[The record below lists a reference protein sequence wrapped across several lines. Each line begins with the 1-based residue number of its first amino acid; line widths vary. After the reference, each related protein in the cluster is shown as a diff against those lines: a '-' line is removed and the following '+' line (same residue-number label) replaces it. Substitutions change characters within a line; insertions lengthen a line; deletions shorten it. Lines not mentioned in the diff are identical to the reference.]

1 MTFVLSDEFDYSAK
15 LKVIGIGGG
24 GGNAVSTMMSSK
36 IEGVEFIVINTD
48 AQVLKVSPVSSKIQI
63 GSELTRGLGA
73 GGNPEIGKKAA
84 LESADQIADFL
95 QDADMV
101 FITAG
106 MGGGTGTGAA
116 SVVAKIAKDKGALTV
131 GVVTKPFSFE
141 GKRRLSQAEAGLKV
155 LRENVD
161 TLITIPNDR
170 LLNVVSKQMSLRDAF
185 RVADDVLRQSVKGIS
200 ELITMPCLVNL
211 DFADVRSIM
220 TGMGQALMG
229 AGVGKGENKAIE
241 AAQNAVSS
249 PLLEESSIDGARGV
263 LIHIIGGPDLTIH
276 DATEASAS
284 IQKMAHEDAN
294 IIWGAGIDES
304 ISDEMRITVIATGFG
319 QPYQEKKEK
328 EQEQKQ
334 KIHKLRAVA
343 GGGKILVDMSVSSHM
358 RHKKLN
364 GSEPATDRMGP
375 LFSGEM
381 DLDIPAFLRRQ
392 AD

>member
-141 GKRRLSQAEAGLKV
+141 GKRRLSQAEAGLKI

-211 DFADVRSIM
+211 DFADVKAIM

-229 AGVGKGENKAIE
+229 TGIGKGENKAVE
-241 AAQNAVSS
+241 SAQNAVSS

-263 LIHIIGGPDLTIH
+263 LINIIGGPGLTIH
-276 DATEASAS
+276 DATEASS
-284 IQKMAHEDAN
+284 IIQKMVHEDAN
-294 IIWGAGIDES
+294 IIWGAGIDEGME
-304 ISDEMRITVIATGFG
+304 DEMRVTVIATGFG
-319 QPYQEKKEK
+319 QEHRRETEREEKV
-328 EQEQKQ
+328 QKL
-334 KIHKLRAVA
+334 KVAA
-343 GGGKILVDMSVSSHM
+343 GGGKVIDMPVHTSV
-358 RHKKLN
+358 RHKKSN
-364 GSEPATDRMGP
+364 GAEPATDRMGP

-381 DLDIPAFLRRQ
+381 DFDIPTFLRRQ

>member
-1 MTFVLSDEFDYSAK
+1 MTFELSEEFNNSAK
-15 LKVIGIGGG
+15 LKVIGVGGG
-24 GGNAVSTMMSSK
+24 GGNAVSTMVSSQL
-36 IEGVEFIVINTD
+36 EGVEFITINTD
-48 AQVLKVSPVSSKIQI
+48 AQVLKSSRVSTKLQI
-63 GSELTRGLGA
+63 GTELTKGLGA
-73 GGNPEIGKKAA
+73 GGNPEVGKKAA
-84 LESADQIADFL
+84 IESANQIADL
-95 QDADMV
+95 LEGTDMV

-116 SVVAKIAKDKGALTV
+116 PVIAKIAKEKGALTV
-131 GVVTKPFSFE
+131 AVVTKPFSFE
-141 GKRRLSQAEAGLKV
+141 GKRRTAQADTGLKE
-155 LRENVD
+155 LRESVD
-161 TLITIPNDR
+161 TLIVIPNDR
-170 LLNVVSKQMSLRDAF
+170 LLSVVSKQTTLRDAF

-200 ELITMPCLVNL
+200 ELITVPCLVNL
-211 DFADVRSIM
+211 DFADVKAIM

-263 LIHIIGGPDLTIH
+263 LINIIGGPDLTIH
-276 DATEASAS
+276 DATEASAI

-319 QPYQEKKEK
+319 QPYQEKKEE

>member
-1 MTFVLSDEFDYSAK
+1 MTFVLSDEFDYAAR

-24 GGNAVSTMMSSK
+24 GGNAVSTMMSSR
-36 IEGVEFIVINTD
+36 IDGVEFIVINTD
-48 AQVLKVSPVSSKIQI
+48 AQVLKVSPVPSKIQI

-211 DFADVRSIM
+211 DFADVKAIM

-229 AGVGKGENKAIE
+229 TGIGKGENKAVE
-241 AAQNAVSS
+241 SAQNAVSS

-263 LIHIIGGPDLTIH
+263 LINIIGGPGLTIH
-276 DATEASAS
+276 DATEASS
-284 IQKMAHEDAN
+284 IIQKMVHEDAN
-294 IIWGAGIDES
+294 IIWGAGIDEGME
-304 ISDEMRITVIATGFG
+304 DEMRVTVIATGFG
-319 QPYQEKKEK
+319 QE
-328 EQEQKQ
+328 
-334 KIHKLRAVA
+334 H
-343 GGGKILVDMSVSSHM
+343 
-358 RHKKLN
+358 
-364 GSEPATDRMGP
+364 
-375 LFSGEM
+375 
-381 DLDIPAFLRRQ
+381 RRE
-392 AD
+392 

>member
-15 LKVIGIGGG
+15 LKVIGVGGG

-36 IEGVEFIVINTD
+36 LDGVDFIVVNTD
-48 AQVLKVSPVSSKIQI
+48 AQVLKVSPVMTKIQI

-84 LESADQIADFL
+84 LESADQIADL
-95 QDADMV
+95 LEGADMV
-101 FITAG
+101 FVTAG

-116 SVVAKIAKDKGALTV
+116 PVVAKIAKDMGALTV

-141 GKRRLSQAEAGLKV
+141 GKRRLSQADAGMKE
-155 LRENVD
+155 LRECVD

-170 LLNVVSKQMSLRDAF
+170 LLSVVSKQMPLKDAF
-185 RVADDVLRQSVKGIS
+185 KVADDVLRQSVKGIS
-200 ELITMPCLVNL
+200 ELIIMPCLVNL
-211 DFADVRSIM
+211 DFADVKAIM

-229 AGVGKGENKAIE
+229 TGIGKGENKAVE
-241 AAQNAVSS
+241 SAQNAVSS

-263 LIHIIGGPDLTIH
+263 LINIIGGPGLTIH
-276 DATEASAS
+276 DATEASS
-284 IQKMAHEDAN
+284 IIQKMVHDDAN

-304 ISDEMRITVIATGFG
+304 MGDEMRVTVIATGFG
-319 QPYQEKKEK
+319 QQHHYEKEK
-328 EQEQKQ
+328 EQKVQKL
-334 KIHKLRAVA
+334 KVVA
-343 GGGKILVDMSVSSHM
+343 GGGKVIDIPLHPTV
-358 RHKKLN
+358 RGKKPN
-364 GSEPATDRMGP
+364 GGEPATDRMGP

-381 DLDIPAFLRRQ
+381 DLDIPTFLRRQ

>member
-15 LKVIGIGGG
+15 LKVIGVGGG

-36 IEGVEFIVINTD
+36 LDGVDFIVVNTD
-48 AQVLKVSPVSSKIQI
+48 AQVLKVSPVMTKIQI

-84 LESADQIADFL
+84 LESADQIADL
-95 QDADMV
+95 LEGADMV
-101 FITAG
+101 FVTAG

-116 SVVAKIAKDKGALTV
+116 PVVAKIAKDMGALTV

-141 GKRRLSQAEAGLKV
+141 GKRRLSQADAGLKE

-170 LLNVVSKQMSLRDAF
+170 LLSVVSKQLPLKDAF
-185 RVADDVLRQSVKGIS
+185 KVADDVLRQSVKGIS
-200 ELITMPCLVNL
+200 ELIIMPCLVNL
-211 DFADVRSIM
+211 DFADVKAIM

-229 AGVGKGENKAIE
+229 TGIGKGENKAIE
-241 AAQNAVSS
+241 SAQNAVSS

-263 LIHIIGGPDLTIH
+263 LINIIGGPGLTIH
-276 DATEASAS
+276 DATEASYI
-284 IQKMAHEDAN
+284 IQKMVHEDAN
-294 IIWGAGIDES
+294 IIWGAGIDECMG
-304 ISDEMRITVIATGFG
+304 DEMRVTVIATGFG
-319 QPYQEKKEK
+319 QQHHHEKEK
-328 EQEQKQ
+328 EQKVQKL
-334 KIHKLRAVA
+334 KVVA
-343 GGGKILVDMSVSSHM
+343 GGGKVIDIPVHPTV
-358 RHKKLN
+358 RGKKPN
-364 GSEPATDRMGP
+364 GGEPATDRMGP

-381 DLDIPAFLRRQ
+381 DLDIPTFLRRQ

>member
-15 LKVIGIGGG
+15 LKVIGVGGG

-36 IEGVEFIVINTD
+36 LDGVDFIVVNTD
-48 AQVLKVSPVSSKIQI
+48 AQVLKVSPVLTKIQI

-84 LESADQIADFL
+84 LESADQIADL
-95 QDADMV
+95 LEGADMIFV
-101 FITAG
+101 TAG

-116 SVVAKIAKDKGALTV
+116 PVVAKIAKDKGALTV

-141 GKRRLSQAEAGLKV
+141 GKRRLSQADAGLKE

-185 RVADDVLRQSVKGIS
+185 KVADDVLRQSVKGIS

-211 DFADVRSIM
+211 DFADVKAIM

-229 AGVGKGENKAIE
+229 TGIGKGENRAVE
-241 AAQNAVSS
+241 SAQNAVSS
-249 PLLEESSIDGARGV
+249 PLLEESSIDGAKGV
-263 LIHIIGGPDLTIH
+263 LINIIGGPGLTIH
-276 DATEASAS
+276 DATEASS
-284 IQKMAHEDAN
+284 IIQKMVHEDAN

-304 ISDEMRITVIATGFG
+304 MGDEMRVTVIATGFG
-319 QPYQEKKEK
+319 QQHHREIVREEKV
-328 EQEQKQ
+328 QKL
-334 KIHKLRAVA
+334 KVVA
-343 GGGKILVDMSVSSHM
+343 GGGKVIDIPLHSNV
-358 RHKKLN
+358 RHKKSN
-364 GSEPATDRMGP
+364 TGEPATDRMGP
-375 LFSGEM
+375 LFSGES
-381 DLDIPAFLRRQ
+381 DLDIPTFLRRQ

>member
-15 LKVIGIGGG
+15 LKVIGVGGG

-36 IEGVEFIVINTD
+36 LDGVDFIVVNTD
-48 AQVLKVSPVSSKIQI
+48 AQVLKVSPVMTKIQI

-84 LESADQIADFL
+84 LESADQIADL
-95 QDADMV
+95 LEGADMV
-101 FITAG
+101 FVTAG

-116 SVVAKIAKDKGALTV
+116 PVVAKIAKDKGALTV

-141 GKRRLSQAEAGLKV
+141 GKRRLSQADAGLKE

-170 LLNVVSKQMSLRDAF
+170 LLSVVSKQMPLKDAF
-185 RVADDVLRQSVKGIS
+185 KVADDVLRQSVKGIS
-200 ELITMPCLVNL
+200 ELIIMPCLVNL
-211 DFADVRSIM
+211 DFADVKAIM

-229 AGVGKGENKAIE
+229 TGIGKGENKAVE
-241 AAQNAVSS
+241 SAQNAVSS

-263 LIHIIGGPDLTIH
+263 LINIIGGPGLTIH
-276 DATEASAS
+276 DATEASS
-284 IQKMAHEDAN
+284 IIQKMVHDDAN

-304 ISDEMRITVIATGFG
+304 MGDEMRVTVIATGFG
-319 QPYQEKKEK
+319 QQHHYEKEK
-328 EQEQKQ
+328 EQKVQKL
-334 KIHKLRAVA
+334 KVVA
-343 GGGKILVDMSVSSHM
+343 GGGKVIDIPLHPTV
-358 RHKKLN
+358 RGKKPN
-364 GSEPATDRMGP
+364 GGEPATDRMGP

-381 DLDIPAFLRRQ
+381 DLDIPTFLRRQ

>member
-15 LKVIGIGGG
+15 LKVIGVGGG

-36 IEGVEFIVINTD
+36 LDGVDFIVVNTD
-48 AQVLKVSPVSSKIQI
+48 AQVLKVSPVMTKIQI

-84 LESADQIADFL
+84 LESADQIADL
-95 QDADMV
+95 LEGADMV
-101 FITAG
+101 FVTAG

-116 SVVAKIAKDKGALTV
+116 PVVAKIAKDMGALTV

-141 GKRRLSQAEAGLKV
+141 GKRRLSQADAGLKE
-155 LRENVD
+155 LRECVD

-170 LLNVVSKQMSLRDAF
+170 LLSVVSKQMPLKDAF
-185 RVADDVLRQSVKGIS
+185 KVADDVLRQSVKGIS
-200 ELITMPCLVNL
+200 ELIIMPCLVNL
-211 DFADVRSIM
+211 DFADVKAIM

-229 AGVGKGENKAIE
+229 TGIGKGENKAVE
-241 AAQNAVSS
+241 SAQNAVSS

-263 LIHIIGGPDLTIH
+263 LINIIGGPGLTIH
-276 DATEASAS
+276 DATEASS
-284 IQKMAHEDAN
+284 IIQKMVHDDAN

-304 ISDEMRITVIATGFG
+304 MGDEMRVTVIATGFG
-319 QPYQEKKEK
+319 QQHHYEKEK
-328 EQEQKQ
+328 EQKVQKL
-334 KIHKLRAVA
+334 KVVA
-343 GGGKILVDMSVSSHM
+343 GGGKVIDIPVHPTV
-358 RHKKLN
+358 RGKKPN
-364 GSEPATDRMGP
+364 GGEPATDRMGP

-381 DLDIPAFLRRQ
+381 DLDIPTFLRRQ

>member
-15 LKVIGIGGG
+15 LKVIGVGGG

-36 IEGVEFIVINTD
+36 LDGVDFIVVNTD
-48 AQVLKVSPVSSKIQI
+48 AQVLKVSPVMTKIQI

-84 LESADQIADFL
+84 LESADQIADL
-95 QDADMV
+95 LEGADMV
-101 FITAG
+101 FVTAG

-116 SVVAKIAKDKGALTV
+116 PVVAKIAKDMGALTV

-141 GKRRLSQAEAGLKV
+141 GKRRLSQADAGLKE

-170 LLNVVSKQMSLRDAF
+170 LLSVVSKQMPLKDAF
-185 RVADDVLRQSVKGIS
+185 KVADDVLRQSVKGIS
-200 ELITMPCLVNL
+200 ELIIMPCLVNL
-211 DFADVRSIM
+211 DFADVKAIM

-229 AGVGKGENKAIE
+229 TGIGKGENKAVE
-241 AAQNAVSS
+241 SAQNAVSS

-263 LIHIIGGPDLTIH
+263 LINIIGGPGLTIH
-276 DATEASAS
+276 DATEASYI
-284 IQKMAHEDAN
+284 IQKMVHEDAN

-304 ISDEMRITVIATGFG
+304 MGDEMRVTVIATGFG
-319 QPYQEKKEK
+319 QQHHYEKEK
-328 EQEQKQ
+328 EQKVQKL
-334 KIHKLRAVA
+334 KVVA
-343 GGGKILVDMSVSSHM
+343 GGGKVIDIPLHPTV
-358 RHKKLN
+358 RGKKPN
-364 GSEPATDRMGP
+364 GGEPATDRMGP

-381 DLDIPAFLRRQ
+381 DLDIPTFLRRQ

>member
-1 MTFVLSDEFDYSAK
+1 MTFVLSDEFDYAAR
-15 LKVIGIGGG
+15 LKVIGVGGG

-36 IEGVEFIVINTD
+36 IDGVEFIVVNTD
-48 AQVLKVSPVSSKIQI
+48 AQVLKVTPVPTKIQI

-84 LESADQIADFL
+84 LESADQIADL
-95 QDADMV
+95 LEDADMV
-101 FITAG
+101 FVTAG

-116 SVVAKIAKDKGALTV
+116 PIVAKIAKDKGALTV

-141 GKRRLSQAEAGLKV
+141 GKRRLSQADAGLKE
-155 LRENVD
+155 LRESVD

-170 LLNVVSKQMSLRDAF
+170 LLNVVSKQMPLRDAF
-185 RVADDVLRQSVKGIS
+185 KVADDVLRQSVKGIS

-211 DFADVRSIM
+211 DFADVKAIM

-229 AGVGKGENKAIE
+229 TGIGKGENKAVE
-241 AAQNAVSS
+241 SAQNAVSS

-263 LIHIIGGPDLTIH
+263 LINIIGGPGLTIH
-276 DATEASAS
+276 DATEASS
-284 IQKMAHEDAN
+284 IIQKMVHDDAN

-304 ISDEMRITVIATGFG
+304 MGDEMRVTVIATGFG
-319 QPYQEKKEK
+319 QQHHREIEREEKV
-328 EQEQKQ
+328 QKL
-334 KIHKLRAVA
+334 KVVA
-343 GGGKILVDMSVSSHM
+343 GGGKVIDIPLHPTV
-358 RHKKLN
+358 RGKKPN
-364 GSEPATDRMGP
+364 GGEPATDRMGP

-381 DLDIPAFLRRQ
+381 DLDIPTFLRRQ

>member
-15 LKVIGIGGG
+15 LKVIGVGGG
-24 GGNAVSTMMSSK
+24 GGNAVNTMMTSK
-36 IEGVEFIVINTD
+36 LDGVDFIVINTD
-48 AQVLKVSPVSSKIQI
+48 AQVLKASPVLTKIQI

-84 LESADQIADFL
+84 LESADQIADL
-95 QDADMV
+95 LEDADMV

-116 SVVAKIAKDKGALTV
+116 PVVAKIAKDKGALTV

-141 GKRRLSQAEAGLKV
+141 GKRRLSQADAGLKE

-170 LLNVVSKQMSLRDAF
+170 LLNVVSKQMPLRDAF
-185 RVADDVLRQSVKGIS
+185 KVADDVLRQSVKGIS
-200 ELITMPCLVNL
+200 ELIIMPCLVNL
-211 DFADVRSIM
+211 DFADVKAIM

-229 AGVGKGENKAIE
+229 TGIGKGENRAVE
-241 AAQNAVSS
+241 SAQNAVSS

-263 LIHIIGGPDLTIH
+263 LINIIGGPGLTIH
-276 DATEASAS
+276 DATEASS
-284 IQKMAHEDAN
+284 IIQKMVHEDAN
-294 IIWGAGIDES
+294 IIWGAGIDECMG
-304 ISDEMRITVIATGFG
+304 DEMRVTVIATGFG
-319 QPYQEKKEK
+319 QHHKYEHEK
-328 EQEQKQ
+328 EQKVQKL
-334 KIHKLRAVA
+334 KVVA
-343 GGGKILVDMSVSSHM
+343 GGGKIFDMPAHTSV
-358 RHKKLN
+358 RHKKSN
-364 GSEPATDRMGP
+364 TGEPATDRMGP

-381 DLDIPAFLRRQ
+381 NLDIPTFLRRQ

>member
-15 LKVIGIGGG
+15 LKVIGVGGG
-24 GGNAVSTMMSSK
+24 GGNAVNTMMSSK
-36 IEGVEFIVINTD
+36 LDGVDFIVINTD
-48 AQVLKVSPVSSKIQI
+48 AQVLKASPVLTKIQI
-63 GSELTRGLGA
+63 GSGGLGA

-84 LESADQIADFL
+84 LESADQIADL
-95 QDADMV
+95 LEDADMV

-116 SVVAKIAKDKGALTV
+116 PIVAKIAKDKGVLTV

-141 GKRRLSQAEAGLKV
+141 GKRRLSQADAGLKE

-185 RVADDVLRQSVKGIS
+185 KVADDVLRQSVKGIS

-211 DFADVRSIM
+211 DFADVKAIM

-229 AGVGKGENKAIE
+229 TGIGKGENRAVE
-241 AAQNAVSS
+241 SAQNAVSS
-249 PLLEESSIDGARGV
+249 PLLEESSIDGAKGV
-263 LIHIIGGPDLTIH
+263 LINIIGGPGLTIH
-276 DATEASAS
+276 DATEASS
-284 IQKMAHEDAN
+284 IIQKMVHEDAN
-294 IIWGAGIDES
+294 IIWGAGIDECMG
-304 ISDEMRITVIATGFG
+304 DEMRVTVIATGFG
-319 QPYQEKKEK
+319 QYHNYEQEK
-328 EQEQKQ
+328 EQKV
-334 KIHKLRAVA
+334 KKLKVVA
-343 GGGKILVDMSVSSHM
+343 GGGKVVDIPVHTSV
-358 RHKKLN
+358 RHKKTN
-364 GSEPATDRMGP
+364 GGEPATDRMGP

-381 DLDIPAFLRRQ
+381 NLDIPTFLRRQ